1 MIITVKNIKEKS
13 PEYITNIINVTKIIS
28 GEYIESK
35 YNGKIGYNHYLLAIA
50 NKELSVLEHKENLDK
65 LKHYVKKETITYI
78 WKEIINN
85 LNLKDLHYIQK
96 EDIIDSILNDSKYD
110 KYILFNDIY
119 SRMKS
124 IIQLE
129 GVNYTNDL
137 IEELSKI
144 NYNLPMIFFMELN
157 IGLNLIS
164 IIDNNRSANE
174 FKFRFINNILIWM
187 STDTSYKASKVFSIL
202 YNRFFYNNDIFSK
215 SIKDLLLKL
224 IKHWI
229 NESIVSTII
238 GGLCNS
244 IEEYDILI
252 NMLNKDQIC
261 LLKNIIN
268 HLYINKPYK
277 ALYVKDPQKY
287 KDLKIVHINSPST
300 LLKVEENITRLHYIL
315 EKEYFCV
322 AEPITKSIFLEEF
335 VKNEGICENISF
347 TIQCINEIFLNEKLY
362 CKELKEPALLE
373 YRPSRIMCK
382 NCYTEYKQTCE
393 NIKQCKGNISREDNK
408 YRKESIEAC
417 LYKRLIYSHVCSYST
432 DEGHNQKIVELNKM
446 LDKCQFLV

>member
-1 MIITVKNIKEKS
+1 MIITAKNIKERT
-13 PEYITNIINVTKIIS
+13 PDYITNVINVSKIIS
-28 GEYIESK
+28 GEYIDAK
-35 YNGKIGYNHYLLAIA
+35 YKGKIGYNHYLLAIF
-50 NKELSVLEHKENLDK
+50 NKELTVLEHKENLDK
-65 LKHYVKKETITYI
+65 LKQYIKKETITYI

-85 LNLKDLHYIQK
+85 LNLKELHYIQK
-96 EDIIDSILNDSKYD
+96 EDIIDSILNNSKYN
-110 KYILFNDIY
+110 KYLLFNDIY
-119 SRMKS
+119 SRVKS

-129 GVNYTNDL
+129 GTNYTNEL
-137 IEELSKI
+137 IEELKKI
-144 NYNLPMIFFMELN
+144 NYTLPMLFFMELN
-157 IGLNLIS
+157 VGLNLIP
-164 IIDNNRSANE
+164 IIDNTRSANE

-202 YNRFFYNNDIFSK
+202 YNQFLYSNDIFSK
-215 SIKDLLLKL
+215 TVKGVLIKL

-238 GGLCNS
+238 GGLCNN

-277 ALYVKDPQKY
+277 ELYVKDPQKY
-287 KDLKIVHINSPST
+287 KDLKIVHINSPSV
-300 LLKVEENITRLHYIL
+300 LLKVEENVTRLYHIL
-315 EKEYFCV
+315 KNEYCNI
-322 AEPITKSIFLEEF
+322 ESITKSIFLEEF

-347 TIQCINEIFLNEKLY
+347 TIQGINEIFLNEKLY

-373 YRPSRIMCK
+373 YRPSRIMCQ
-382 NCYTEYKQTCE
+382 NCYTEYKWSCD
-393 NIKQCKGNISREDNK
+393 NVKQCKGNLSEEENK
-408 YRKESIEAC
+408 YRKETIEAC
-417 LYKRLIYSHVCSYST
+417 LYKRLIYSHLCNYFT